1 MASIFSDGNLNSFY
15 NKTREKRGR
24 TIVSF
29 YHSFRIIARDER
41 EIKGEVME
49 DIHILRIYLIKS
61 ALLG

>member
-1 MASIFSDGNLNSFY
+1 M
-15 NKTREKRGR
+15 
-24 TIVSF
+24 SF